1 MSQIKNKTV
10 VLGIT
15 GSIAAYKM
23 ANVASDLAKN
33 GVDTHV
39 IMTPNATEII
49 SPLTFSTL
57 TGNNCIVDTFDKHI
71 NYNVAHVALAKRA
84 DVFLIAPATAN
95 VIGKLAHGIADDML
109 TTTAMAMHC
118 KKLIAPAMNT
128 HMYENPALQ
137 RNLKL
142 LEADGYTVIEPD
154 SGMLACKDEG
164 KGKLVKESVL
174 LDYLYRELACDKDYA
189 DKKVLI
195 TAGPTQEAIDP
206 VRFISNHS
214 SGKMGYALAKI
225 AMQRGADVTLISGPT
240 ALPLPAFV
248 RHISV
253 RSSKEMFEAVKSVF
267 PEQDIVI
274 KAAAVADY
282 TPKAYRENKIKKDN
296 HEGALSLE
304 LQKTDDIISYLTA
317 HKKSDQF
324 ICGFSMETENLEEN
338 SRKKLMKKKL
348 DMIVANNLF
357 VEGAGFQTDTNVVTI
372 ITEQNTVPLP
382 VMSKEEVAETI
393 LDTILLRME
402 S

>member
-1 MSQIKNKTV
+1 MNVLKNKTA
-10 VLGIT
+10 VLGVT

-23 ANVASDLAKN
+23 ANIASDLAKK

-39 IMTPNATEII
+39 IMTLNATEII

-71 NYNVAHVALAKRA
+71 NYNVAHVSLAKRA

-95 VIGKLAHGIADDML
+95 VIGKLANGIADDML

-118 KKLIAPAMNT
+118 TKLIAPAMNT

-137 RNLKL
+137 RNLKT
-142 LEADGYTVIEPD
+142 LEADGYTLIEPD
-154 SGMLACKDEG
+154 SGVLACKDIG
-164 KGKLVKESVL
+164 RGKLVKESVL
-174 LDYLYRELACDKDYA
+174 LDYLYRELTYDHDYTG
-189 DKKVLI
+189 KKVLI
-195 TAGPTQEAIDP
+195 TAGPTEEAIDP
-206 VRFISNHS
+206 VRFISNRS

-225 AMQRGADVTLISGPT
+225 AMLRGADVTLVSGPT
-240 ALPLPAFV
+240 ALPQPAFV
-248 RHISV
+248 RHIPV
-253 RSSKEMFEAVKSVF
+253 RSAREMFDTVTEVF

-282 TPKAYRENKIKKDN
+282 TPKTYRNNKMKKDN
-296 HEGALSLE
+296 RNTDLFLE
-304 LQKTDDIISYLTA
+304 LQRTDDILSYLTA
-317 HKKSDQF
+317 HKKPEQI

-338 SRKKLMKKKL
+338 SRKKLIQKNL

-372 ITEQNTVPLP
+372 MTRQNTSALP
-382 VMSKEEVAETI
+382 RMTKEEVAKII
-393 LDTILLRME
+393 LDTALALKE
-402 S
+402 A